1 MARRK
6 VGKIRKIIS
15 FSCGRWFAVYCLLAI
30 GLAWA
35 ACWPGPQDLYR
46 YMTRVTCDVGACCIL
61 PNVVVRLSD
70 RSLLFRLV
78 SCRLVCLL
86 FVALFGV
93 EMCTTYLVFCEGV
106 LVDLRTRFS
115 DGYLLV

>member
-1 MARRK
+1 MVRIHVCEIEILCSPSRTLRDFG
-6 VGKIRKIIS
+6 VSVQCQFSVRGGVCECGGKS
-15 FSCGRWFAVYCLLAI
+15 
-30 GLAWA
+30 
-35 ACWPGPQDLYR
+35 
-46 YMTRVTCDVGACCIL
+46 MGATDSLCCHIL
-61 PNVVVRLSD
+61 PNVVVRLTD

-106 LVDLRTRFS
+106 LVNLRTRFS